1 MSTQKNLAART
12 PAEVLTIAPEALEV
26 ANTYLQYQ
34 DIKETARL
42 CDIPTQLVAE
52 ILSRREVKAYIDE
65 VFINVG
71 FNNRFKARAAMDA
84 LLSKKFA
91 EMEEAD
97 VGSSKDI
104 TELMALSHKM
114 TMDHINAQIKL
125 EELKEKNIK
134 NQLNVQI
141 NNNNEGGG
149 SSYEKLLHALMGE
162 GRTV

>member
-1 MSTQKNLAART
+1 L
-12 PAEVLTIAPEALEV
+12 LT
-26 ANTYLQYQ
+26 
-34 DIKETARL
+34 
-42 CDIPTQLVAE
+42 
-52 ILSRREVKAYIDE
+52 
-65 VFINVG
+65 
-71 FNNRFKARAAMDA
+71 
-84 LLSKKFA
+84 KKFQ

-141 NNNNEGGG
+141 NNNAEGGG